1 VAYPLNCWRNAHA
14 TLRTPWRDRHR
25 LDLANRPRPGSG
37 DAHLGD
43 DANPCS
49 RTAPCKTLGG
59 AYSKTGTNGEITV
72 LDSAGVGGLMITK
85 SINIMARGVD
95 AGVAGTITIN
105 AGANDIVKLDGLN
118 FTGFG
123 AGTTGL
129 DVQSARTVLVLNST
143 FSGYRGAPGVGI
155 NVAAPAAV
163 QVSVFNTALVNNTT
177 AIQAGSNATV
187 ALSGLYIAGNATGL
201 AMANGGTIISFGNN
215 TLGGN
220 DTDGAPSK
228 TTPLQ

>member
-1 VAYPLNCWRNAHA
+1 MRRYGLLGA
-14 TLRTPWRDRHR
+14 TAIALIWQIAPAQAQATRTWVM
-25 LDLANRPRPGSG
+25 SM
-37 DAHLGD
+37 GD

-59 AYSKTGTNGEITV
+59 AYSKTATNGEITV
-72 LDSAGVGGLMITK
+72 MDAAGVGGLMIAK

-95 AGVAGTITIN
+95 AGVAGTITIK

-123 AGTTGL
+123 SGTIGL
-129 DVQSARTVLVLNST
+129 DVQSAGNVVVLNST
-143 FSGYRGAPGVGI
+143 FSGYRGTPGVAI
-155 NVAAPAAV
+155 NVAAPAPV

-187 ALSGLYIAGNATGL
+187 QVAGSQIAGNATGL
-201 AMANGGTIISFGNN
+201 SANGGTILSFGNN
-215 TLGGN
+215 ALGGN
-220 DTDGAPSK
+220 GTDGAPSK
-228 TTPLQ
+228 TVPLQ